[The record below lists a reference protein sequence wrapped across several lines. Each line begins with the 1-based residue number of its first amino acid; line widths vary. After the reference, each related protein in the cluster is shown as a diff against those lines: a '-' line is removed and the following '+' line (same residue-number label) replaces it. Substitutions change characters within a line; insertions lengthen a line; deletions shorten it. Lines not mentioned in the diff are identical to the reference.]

1 MGPSH
6 AEAIPDGARQ
16 GIISDDEFRGVLAS
30 KLDDCFRFVNLLMQ
44 RPPIEWLRRHFVE
57 LGRLAH
63 DLETMLDDHGARNN
77 KSFSYFTELIA
88 SVRGLAAVGSILRH
102 VLARFPRY
110 GVQIGPDD
118 QAQFFSET
126 EVTNRFISQSM
137 LGLLRAV
144 YEELERLNVKFPS
157 ESATEESVHDEGMRF
172 HLHHNIDEEDV
183 VEEEQRIAEIA
194 TKYLAA
200 SDALAWVSDAR
211 IDGRKELRDFVLAH
225 LDEERSRHYEGLVH
239 SLQSKYDTYIK
250 NTTLE
255 GRHASLP
262 RLRGHVSLALH
273 LLEVCTQLVHFY
285 ERHENDIRYEAAKA
299 RIARIVDKTELLDRL
314 VNYCLRFAHLSLDSG
329 KRFAEEAL
337 RTFVRVQRLEVALP
351 DGMALHARPI
361 SLIVRIVAH
370 YGTHV
375 EMEIAGESANAGSIM
390 ELIMLVGGHADA
402 RSFVFRGDT
411 RPLQDIRLLFEN
423 SLGEEGLDLLPGSL
437 DYLRT

>member
-1 MGPSH
+1 MGPSQT
-6 AEAIPDGARQ
+6 EATPDGARQ
-16 GIISDDEFRGVLAS
+16 GIISDDEFRSVLGS
-30 KLDDCFRFVNLLMQ
+30 KLEDSLRFVNLLVR
-44 RPPIEWLRRHFVE
+44 RPPSEWLRRHFVE
-57 LGRLAH
+57 LGRVAH
-63 DLETMLDDHGARNN
+63 DVETMLDDHGARNN
-77 KSFSYFTELIA
+77 KSYSYFTELVA
-88 SVRGLAAVGSILRH
+88 SLRGIAAVGSILRH

-110 GVQIGPDD
+110 GVQLGPEV

-126 EVTNRFISQSM
+126 EVTNGFISQSM
-137 LGLLRAV
+137 AGLLRAL
-144 YEELERLNVKFPS
+144 YEELARLEIKVPADCAD
-157 ESATEESVHDEGMRF
+157 EDSVHDEGIRL

-200 SDALAWVSDAR
+200 AQSLAWVSDVR

-225 LDEERSRHYEGLVH
+225 TDEERSRHYEGLVH

-255 GRHASLP
+255 GRHSSLP

-273 LLEVCTQLVHFY
+273 LLEVGTQLVHFY

-314 VNYCLRFAHLSLDSG
+314 VNYCLRFAHLSLESG

-337 RTFVRVQRLEVALP
+337 RTFVRVQRLELSLP
-351 DGMALHARPI
+351 EGMALHARPI

-375 EMEIAGESANAGSIM
+375 EMEIGGESANAGSIM
-390 ELIMLVGGHADA
+390 ELIMLVGGRADA
-402 RSFVFRGDT
+402 RSFVFRGDA
-411 RPLQDIRLLFEN
+411 RPLQDIRQLFEHR
-423 SLGEEGLDLLPGSL
+423 LGEDGLDLLPLSL
-437 DYLRT
+437 DYLRN

>member
-1 MGPSH
+1 MGPSQT
-6 AEAIPDGARQ
+6 EAIPDGARQ
-16 GIISDDEFRGVLAS
+16 GIISEDEFRVVLAT
-30 KLDDCFRFVNLLMQ
+30 KLSEGLRFLNLLMQ
-44 RPPIEWLRRHFVE
+44 RPPTEWLRRHFVE
-57 LGRLAH
+57 LGRVAH

-77 KSFSYFTELIA
+77 KSFSYLTELVA
-88 SVRGLAAVGSILRH
+88 SLRGLSAVGSTLRH

-110 GVQIGPDD
+110 GVQLGADA

-126 EVTNRFISQSM
+126 EVTNRFVSQAM
-137 LGLLRAV
+137 MGLLRAV
-144 YEELERLNVKFPS
+144 YEELSRLGVQIPS
-157 ESATEESVHDEGMRF
+157 ECAADESVHEEGVRL
-172 HLHHNIDEEDV
+172 HLHHNIDEEDI

-200 SDALAWVSDAR
+200 ADALAWVGDVR

-225 LDEERSRHYEGLVH
+225 TDEERSRHYEGLVH

-255 GRHASLP
+255 GRHNSLP
-262 RLRGHVSLALH
+262 KLRGHVSLALH
-273 LLEVCTQLVHFY
+273 LLEVGTQLVHFY

-314 VNYCLRFAHLSLDSG
+314 VNYCLRFAHHSLESG

-337 RTFVRVQRLEVALP
+337 RTFVRVQRLEMSLP
-351 DGMALHARPI
+351 DGTALHARPI

-375 EMEIAGESANAGSIM
+375 EMEVDGESANAGSIM
-390 ELIMLVGGHADA
+390 ELIMLVGGHAEA
-402 RSFVFRGDT
+402 RSFVFRGDA
-411 RPLQDIRLLFEN
+411 RPLQDIRVLFEHG
-423 SLGEEGLDLLPGSL
+423 LGEDGLDLLPTTL